1 MEAASRLKDVHF
13 LRTIPEP
20 LVQQLA
26 AACRTVEL
34 DAGDN
39 LFRQDDPGDSF
50 YIIED
55 GQVHVTRH
63 YENGEELILA
73 TLGPYEVVGEMSML
87 AREKRGVSVDAVGD
101 CSLTALDSDLFY
113 DTMASHPEMAAEV
126 LASIGKYLHNL
137 HRNVHEH
144 SICDAEVRLASL
156 LLLMVDH
163 DSGIVTEQL
172 HRRQMARA
180 SGVDSVWLKQT
191 LKLWEAQGIVQQIE
205 HQLRIIDMAALRDIA
220 RQ

>member
-1 MEAASRLKDVHF
+1 MEATARLRDVHF
-13 LRTIPEP
+13 LRTTPEP
-20 LVQQLA
+20 LIHQLA
-26 AACRTVEL
+26 AACRAVEL
-34 DAGDN
+34 EAGDN

-87 AREKRGVSVDAVGD
+87 ACEKRGVSVDAVGD
-101 CSLTALDSDLFY
+101 CSLTALDSDVFY
-113 DTMASHPEMAAEV
+113 ATMATHPEMATQV
-126 LASIGKYLHNL
+126 LTSIGKYLHSL

-163 DSGIVTEQL
+163 ASGIVTERM
-172 HRRQMARA
+172 HKRKMARA
-180 SGVDSVWLKQT
+180 TGVDTVWLKQT
-191 LKLWEAQGIVQQIE
+191 LRLWEEQGIVQQVE
-205 HQLRIIDMAALRDIA
+205 QQLRVANMAALREIA
-220 RQ
+220 RH